1 MQKRGRGSHP
11 SPGVAAREKSDLHQ
25 KIFPADLTLKE
36 RQLDNIRLVS
46 SFSFVG
52 ETDQERE
59 MAAQGYYDELADE
72 MQP

>member
-1 MQKRGRGSHP
+1 VRSLISIK
-11 SPGVAAREKSDLHQ
+11 